1 MKRNILN
8 NYFITFVLIMLF
20 VIISGCQK
28 KQMDS
33 ASKSELNLG
42 QKTFT
47 IAYVGYSST
56 NPFWNALAASAR
68 KSSKNLSINF
78 LDLTA
83 SAADMAQQK
92 TAVDN
97 AIIRGVDGLL
107 IGAVDSRG
115 LGDSFDKAQAAGIQI
130 VTVDTRVDHPAV
142 RSHIATDNIAAANLA
157 GEYIAERLNN
167 KGKVLILGGSTGS
180 QTADDR
186 QKGVEEILHRHTD
199 METIFRVANWDAKQA
214 NEITNNVLS
223 SNPDLRAIFAACDPM
238 IFTAMQ
244 AVKAKGKLD
253 DVVLVGFDAI
263 PAVLKA
269 IKAGD
274 VDATVRQ
281 DPERMGKEGM
291 ELLVRHLQ
299 GEKIPTHVQI
309 SAEIIDKTNVIP
321 FLTK

>member
-8 NYFITFVLIMLF
+8 NYFITFVLIMLL
-20 VIISGCQK
+20 VLTGGCQK
-28 KQMDS
+28 KQRAS
-33 ASKSELNLG
+33 ASKSELGLG
-42 QKTFT
+42 QKPIM

-130 VTVDTRVDHPAV
+130 VTVDTRVNHPAV

-167 KGKVLILGGSTGS
+167 KGKVLILGGATGS

-186 QKGVEEILHRHTD
+186 QKGVEDILHRHTD
-199 METIFRVANWDAKQA
+199 IEIIFRVANWDAKQA